1 LYAARAAHAACNASP
16 AVPTA
21 QARAHIL
28 SQVFGAFAAFF
39 AAFGIG
45 ANDVANAF
53 ATSVGSKA
61 LTVKQ
66 ACAIAVVMEFIG
78 ATFLGGEVVKTI
90 RKGIADE
97 EAFEDNA
104 PLLMYGCLCT
114 IFSVGIWL
122 VTACRLEMPV
132 STTHSCVGGMI
143 GMAIAARGSDA
154 VVWFKDPDP
163 PDKPLPGGFFGVV
176 LSWFLSPICS
186 GVLAALFF
194 LFVRTVLRSK
204 NAFQNS
210 VRVYPL
216 LVFACVTI
224 ITLFMLMKGIKS
236 NKDIKA
242 MEVET
247 KVGISF
253 AVGAGVA
260 VCAIP
265 LYMMCKKNIE
275 EGKFVAP
282 PLAIEVAE
290 AAAEAAKANEAEAG
304 KSSTKDNVSS
314 TVEATPES
322 KSLFD
327 RVTSSLSAS
336 MNTDVHEAV
345 INDEATLAIHKNAE
359 RFDKQSEAMFT
370 YLQVFSACFDALAH
384 GANDVAN
391 AVGPFA
397 TIYVLYNGGRLGSK
411 QDMGD
416 DRYWILGLG
425 GVGIGVGLCLCA
437 RRLRARNTLR
447 QLAPTPHD
455 TQALTLRLHRRALCL
470 ADGSQI
476 LRAIGV
482 KLAVI
487 TPSRGFCIEMGSS
500 TVVILGAYY
509 GLPLSTTHCQ
519 VGATMGVALLEGV
532 RGFNKWVMAKT
543 AFGWVFTCVFVGCL
557 SGLLTAFGAYAPTAR
572 YPDVI
577 MLNTSVTS

>member
-1 LYAARAAHAACNASP
+1 MQLANGDVVYLAQDDPEHYLWLVVLGFIAS
-16 AVPTA
+16 
-21 QARAHIL
+21 
-28 SQVFGAFAAFF
+28 FM

-97 EAFEDNA
+97 DAFKDNP
-104 PLLMYGCLCT
+104 PLLMWGCLCV
-114 IFSVGIWL
+114 ISSVAVWL
-122 VTACRLEMPV
+122 LVACRLEMPV

-143 GMAIAARGSDA
+143 GMAIALRGADA
-154 VVWFKDPDP
+154 VTWYKDPSP

-176 LSWFLSPICS
+176 LSWFLSPILS
-186 GVLAALFF
+186 GTIAVTFF
-194 LFVRTVLRSK
+194 FCVRCVLRSK
-204 NAFQNS
+204 QPFNNS
-210 VRVYPL
+210 VKIYPV
-216 LVFACVTI
+216 LVFFCVTI

-236 NKDIKA
+236 IPEVKA
-242 MEVET
+242 MDVPV
-247 KVGISF
+247 KVGVAF
-253 AVGAGVA
+253 GVGAGVA
-260 VCAIP
+260 ILFIP
-265 LYMMCKKNIE
+265 AYMMCKARISS
-275 EGKFVAP
+275 GKFKAP

-290 AAAEAAKANEAEAG
+290 QARQAAKDGKMEAASTTASAADTSNDVVEVATDLASRM
-304 KSSTKDNVSS
+304 KSSV
-314 TVEATPES
+314 
-322 KSLFD
+322 L
-327 RVTSSLSAS
+327 SSL
-336 MNTDVHEAV
+336 NTDVHAAV
-345 INDEATLAIHKNAE
+345 ITDERTFQVHSKAE
-359 RFDKQSEAMFT
+359 RFDKDAEAMFV

-397 TIYVLYNGGRLGSK
+397 TIFLLYNGAEIGKK

-416 DRYWILGLG
+416 FRYLILGLG
-425 GVGIGVGLCLCA
+425 GIGIGVGLILY
-437 RRLRARNTLR
+437 
-447 QLAPTPHD
+447 
-455 TQALTLRLHRRALCL
+455 
-470 ADGSQI
+470 GSQI

-519 VGATMGVALLEGV
+519 VGATMGVALLEGA
-532 RGFNKWVMAKT
+532 RGFNKWVMFKT
-543 AFGWVFTCVFVGCL
+543 AFGWVFTCVFVGFL
-557 SGLLTAFGAYAPTAR
+557 SGLLTSFGAYAPMAR
-572 YPDVI
+572 YPDIVWV
-577 MLNTSVTS
+577 NATA